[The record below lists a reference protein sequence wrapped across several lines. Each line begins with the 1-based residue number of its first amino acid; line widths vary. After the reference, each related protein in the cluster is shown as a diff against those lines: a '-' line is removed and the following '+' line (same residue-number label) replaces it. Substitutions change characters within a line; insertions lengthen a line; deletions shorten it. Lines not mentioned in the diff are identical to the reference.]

1 MKKKRIERKEKKI
14 ERVQS
19 TYLNLL
25 PLFQLKVKIHTHKQ
39 RKPNVTIRKIHKKK
53 RKCILAK
60 RTKVHTYTP
69 K

>member
-25 PLFQLKVKIHTHKQ
+25 PLLQLKVKIHTHKQ

-53 RKCILAK
+53 KN
-60 RTKVHTYTP
+60 VY
-69 K
+69 

>member
-53 RKCILAK
+53 EN
-60 RTKVHTYTP
+60 VY
-69 K
+69 